1 MSATTRHFLT
11 IMGLTLLGLVAAGCE
26 LMQPQPA
33 EPEPV
38 HFTMGVEQ
46 DGQRIPVNGNTVRIR
61 RAPFRLVFY
70 FEQMGSMLAHA
81 SLTPEKV
88 EALQAGKNVNALFMP
103 GANVPEE
110 LFNPHRSMHLGD
122 DAYHNWVYLGPETH
136 RFDSGAVHKLGARG
150 FICRRTVEKLVKVRN
165 NEVQETIPI
174 SELEADRLY
183 LSFVQTQRVAG
194 ASSHQELQRDWLIV
208 EFVD

>member
-1 MSATTRHFLT
+1 
-11 IMGLTLLGLVAAGCE
+11 
-26 LMQPQPA
+26 
-33 EPEPV
+33 
-38 HFTMGVEQ
+38 
-46 DGQRIPVNGNTVRIR
+46 
-61 RAPFRLVFY
+61 
-70 FEQMGSMLAHA
+70 
-81 SLTPEKV
+81 
-88 EALQAGKNVNALFMP
+88 
-103 GANVPEE
+103 
-110 LFNPHRSMHLGD
+110 MHLGD